1 MRDFVAAALITVA
14 MVLVAVG
21 AGLFHVGAGLIVG
34 GAELVGWVWL
44 IVWEPMG
51 PQTPEGES

>member
-1 MRDFVAAALITVA
+1 